1 MAKTIA
7 NFLVGVGL
15 DTKDFDKGSRQVDT
29 SLSGFRSKA
38 GLAGSAIAAA
48 FSAAGLAAIHA
59 GNKADKFALSVAKFD
74 TSRRFIYNLGN
85 AFRLMGGDASEAVD
99 AISNAESI
107 LDKLKKGD
115 ASALEAAGLAQVNV
129 SSLQTAQDGEELL
142 RRLSSMMP
150 DLEKWQQRSL
160 QQTFGLSDAAMR
172 TLQNGTQRFDEL
184 IAQADKYADNLDKA
198 AEAGRAYNIELAKL
212 GIQFDEIGQI
222 LAIKILPQFS
232 SLLGGFSSFLDKNM
246 PKVSAAADYIAE
258 NVGGVTAI
266 GAGLTAATVGGATA
280 GIGSKLGIGALS
292 TLGRGVALGGGA
304 GVAAGGASLLYDLKA
319 SDIESMTGLKNVG
332 KYYRAPSE
340 TVSAIGKWWRGGT
353 VSPADAAASSP
364 SAMASKPTLS
374 QMARSDASIPPPI
387 VIDNRVT
394 LNGREM
400 AKFVNEVNSEQRFE
414 AVTDM
419 TSTVNR

>member
-1 MAKTIA
+1 M
-7 NFLVGVGL
+7 
-15 DTKDFDKGSRQVDT
+15 
-29 SLSGFRSKA
+29 
-38 GLAGSAIAAA
+38 
-48 FSAAGLAAIHA
+48 
-59 GNKADKFALSVAKFD
+59 
-74 TSRRFIYNLGN
+74 
-85 AFRLMGGDASEAVD
+85 
-99 AISNAESI
+99 
-107 LDKLKKGD
+107 
-115 ASALEAAGLAQVNV
+115 
-129 SSLQTAQDGEELL
+129 
-142 RRLSSMMP
+142 
-150 DLEKWQQRSL
+150 
-160 QQTFGLSDAAMR
+160 
-172 TLQNGTQRFDEL
+172 
-184 IAQADKYADNLDKA
+184 
-198 AEAGRAYNIELAKL
+198 
-212 GIQFDEIGQI
+212 
-222 LAIKILPQFS
+222 
-232 SLLGGFSSFLDKNM
+232 
-246 PKVSAAADYIAE
+246 SAAADYISE

-280 GIGSKLGIGALS
+280 GIGSKLGMGALS

-364 SAMASKPTLS
+364 SAIASKPTLS
-374 QMARSDASIPPPI
+374 QMARSDASIPTPI

>member
-150 DLEKWQQRSL
+150 DLEKWQKRSL

-246 PKVSAAADYIAE
+246 PRVEQAVEYAGE
-258 NVGGVTAI
+258 N
-266 GAGLTAATVGGATA
+266 
-280 GIGSKLGIGALS
+280 IGALS
-292 TLGRGVALGGGA
+292 TVGGGLTMAAIGSFLSGAGAKLGIKAATTIGRGAQVG
-304 GVAAGGASLLYDLKA
+304 GVAGAVAGTGAMLYDLK
-319 SDIESMTGLKNVG
+319 STDIEAITGLQNVG